1 MTSSFS
7 VKIGNIYSTVK
18 LCGEFEYVPE
28 TTLAQSVKDAFTA
41 YMVDKA
47 IIDESVDG
55 VIEIEYNIVGYDEI
69 NDLVVNAKVGIY
81 SDGNAK
87 RGVIYIMSLKSIG
100 TESSDIW
107 SDANI
112 YAYAPEDQET
122 LLKYVEWARDIDK
135 SLLEELNMNMIA
147 TLKRFSEWDEII
159 I

>member
-1 MTSSFS
+1 MSNSFS

-18 LCGEFEYVPE
+18 LCGELGYVPE
-28 TTLAQSVKDAFTA
+28 TTLTQAIKDALAT
-41 YMVDKA
+41 YMGAKEV
-47 IIDESVDG
+47 IDESVDG

-69 NDLVVNAKVGIY
+69 NDLVINAKVGVY

-100 TESSDIW
+100 T
-107 SDANI
+107 DATDEWGNVNI
-112 YAYAPEDQET
+112 YAFVPEDQES
-122 LLKYVEWARDIDK
+122 LLKYAEWARDIDK